1 MSDEVIKSGR
11 AGASQYFSIRQ
22 HLAPRADG
30 IILGMKS
37 LSVYGPAAPS
47 RRLLLQGLLAGLS
60 PALAWSTSARAGSSS
75 VEVLSAEE
83 RAFHA
88 LNRLGFGPSPADVS
102 AMRRLGPAAW
112 LEQFLQQQM
121 QPASA
126 LPQDL
131 QTQLRAL
138 ETLNLSQAALLARF
152 RQARELGKKK
162 GQDGENSAQST
173 SASAQEQTMK
183 SAEQSRRD
191 LIRPLVLDASKHRLL
206 RALASPAQLEEV
218 LVDFWFNHFNVYA
231 GKGPVGALVGSYERE
246 AIRPFVFAKFR
257 QMLGAVAKHPAML
270 FYLDNAQ
277 SVGADS
283 AAVARANARRARMG
297 EGAAPR
303 ASGLNENYARELM
316 ELHTLGV
323 DGGYTQ
329 RDVTELA
336 RILTGWTVDYRAVL
350 RAGETQRASLFVFD
364 AARHDGGSKQW
375 LGRQVQAAGQ
385 QEGEMAL
392 DVLAAHPATAR
403 HLAFKLA
410 QAFVSDAPPPALV
423 AHLAERFLQSQ
434 GDLRVLVQS
443 LLSSEQFWSR
453 EAFQSKFKSPY
464 RYVLSSLRATG
475 LKLDDAPGAL
485 VYLAQA
491 GMPLY
496 GAATP
501 DGFKNVSEAW
511 MNPEALAQRMQW
523 AQRLTRAG
531 RSAPGGRLSS
541 DELQA
546 TLGASLSERSRQ
558 ALATE
563 PVDLR
568 LALLLG
574 SPDFM
579 HF

>member
-1 MSDEVIKSGR
+1 M
-11 AGASQYFSIRQ
+11 
-22 HLAPRADG
+22 
-30 IILGMKS
+30 
-37 LSVYGPAAPS
+37 
-47 RRLLLQGLLAGLS
+47 LQGLLAGLS
-60 PALAWSTSARAGSSS
+60 PGVAWGASARAVSAPTGA
-75 VEVLSAEE
+75 LSAEE

-112 LEQFLQQQM
+112 LEQFLQQQV
-121 QPASA
+121 QPASV

-131 QTQLRAL
+131 QTQLQAL
-138 ETLNLSQAALLARF
+138 ETLNLSQAALMARF

-162 GQDGENSAQST
+162 GQDGEKSAP

-246 AIRPFVFAKFR
+246 AIRPFVFGKFR

-270 FYLDNAQ
+270 IYLDNAQ
-277 SVGADS
+277 SVGSDS
-283 AAVARANARRARMG
+283 AAVARAQARRARMG

-350 RAGETQRASLFVFD
+350 RAGESQRASLFIFD
-364 AARHDGGSKQW
+364 AARHDGGSKHW

-385 QEGEMAL
+385 QEGEVAL

-403 HLAFKLA
+403 HLAFKFA

-423 AHLAERFLQSQ
+423 ANLAERFLQSQ

-485 VYLAQA
+485 AYLAQA

-496 GAATP
+496 GATTP

-531 RSAPGGRLSS
+531 RSAPGGRLSG
-541 DELQA
+541 DDLQA

-563 PVDLR
+563 PADLR

>member
-1 MSDEVIKSGR
+1 
-11 AGASQYFSIRQ
+11 
-22 HLAPRADG
+22 
-30 IILGMKS
+30 MKS
-37 LSVYGPAAPS
+37 LSVYGSAAPS
-47 RRLLLQGLLAGLS
+47 RRLLLQGLLVGLS
-60 PALAWSTSARAGSSS
+60 PALAWATSARAGSAS

-88 LNRLGFGPSPADVS
+88 LNRLGFGPSPADVG
-102 AMRRLGPAAW
+102 AMRRLGPGLW

-126 LPQDL
+126 LPQNL
-131 QTQLRAL
+131 QAQLQAL

-162 GQDGENSAQST
+162 GKDGEKSAPAVAQ
-173 SASAQEQTMK
+173 QEQAMNA
-183 SAEQSRRD
+183 AEQSRRD
-191 LIRPLVLDASKHRLL
+191 LIRPLVLEASKQRLL

-246 AIRPFVFAKFR
+246 AIRPFVFGKFR

-270 FYLDNAQ
+270 IYLDNAQ

-283 AAVARANARRARMG
+283 AAVARAQARRARMG

-323 DGGYTQ
+323 NGGYTQ
-329 RDVTELA
+329 RDVTALA
-336 RILTGWTVDYRAVL
+336 RILTGWTVDYRAVQ
-350 RAGETQRASLFVFD
+350 RAGETQRASLFIFD
-364 AARHDGGSKQW
+364 AARHDSGGKQW

-403 HLAFKLA
+403 HLAFKFA
-410 QAFVSDAPPPALV
+410 QAFVSDVPPPALV

-443 LLSSEQFWSR
+443 LLGSEQFWSR

-464 RYVLSSLRATG
+464 RYLISSLRASG
-475 LKLDDAPGAL
+475 VQLDDAPGAL
-485 VYLAQA
+485 AHLAQA

-501 DGFKNVSEAW
+501 DGYKNVSEAW

-523 AQRLTRAG
+523 AQRLIRAG
-531 RSAPGGRLSS
+531 RSGTNGRLSS
-541 DELQA
+541 DDLQA

-563 PVDLR
+563 PADLR

-579 HF
+579 YF

>member
-1 MSDEVIKSGR
+1 
-11 AGASQYFSIRQ
+11 
-22 HLAPRADG
+22 
-30 IILGMKS
+30 MKS
-37 LSVYGPAAPS
+37 LSVYGSAAPS

-60 PALAWSTSARAGSSS
+60 PALTWAASARAVSAPM
-75 VEVLSAEE
+75 EVLSAEE

-88 LNRLGFGPSPADVS
+88 LNRLGFGPSPAEVS
-102 AMRRLGPAAW
+102 AMRRLGPGLW

-121 QPASA
+121 QSASS

-131 QTQLRAL
+131 QAQLQAL
-138 ETLNLSQAALLARF
+138 ETLSLSQAALLARF
-152 RQARELGKKK
+152 RQARELGKKSGK
-162 GQDGENSAQST
+162 DGEKSAPAAAQ
-173 SASAQEQTMK
+173 QEQAMK

-191 LIRPLVLDASKHRLL
+191 LIRPLVLEASKQRLL

-246 AIRPFVFAKFR
+246 AIRPFVFGKFR

-270 FYLDNAQ
+270 IYLDNAQ
-277 SVGADS
+277 SVGSDS
-283 AAVARANARRARMG
+283 AAVARAQARRARMG
-297 EGAAPR
+297 DSAAPR

-350 RAGETQRASLFVFD
+350 RAGESQRASLFIFD

-403 HLAFKLA
+403 HLAFKFA
-410 QAFVSDAPPPALV
+410 QAFVSDVPPPALV

-443 LLSSEQFWSR
+443 LLDSEQFWSR
-453 EAFQSKFKSPY
+453 EAFQSKIKSPY
-464 RYVLSSLRATG
+464 RYLISSLRASG
-475 LKLDDAPGAL
+475 VQLDDAPGAL
-485 VYLAQA
+485 AHLARA

-501 DGFKNVSEAW
+501 DGYKNTSEAW

-523 AQRLTRAG
+523 AQRLIRAG
-531 RSAPGGRLSS
+531 RSAGSGQLSS
-541 DELQA
+541 NDLQV

-558 ALATE
+558 ALASE
-563 PVDLR
+563 PADLR

>member
-1 MSDEVIKSGR
+1 
-11 AGASQYFSIRQ
+11 
-22 HLAPRADG
+22 
-30 IILGMKS
+30 MKS

-60 PALAWSTSARAGSSS
+60 PGVAWGASARAVSAPTGA
-75 VEVLSAEE
+75 LSAEE

-112 LEQFLQQQM
+112 LEQFLQQQV
-121 QPASA
+121 QPASV

-131 QTQLRAL
+131 QTQLQAL
-138 ETLNLSQAALLARF
+138 ETLNLSQAALMARF

-162 GQDGENSAQST
+162 GQDGEKSAP

-246 AIRPFVFAKFR
+246 AIRPFVFGKFR

-270 FYLDNAQ
+270 IYLDNAQ
-277 SVGADS
+277 SVGSDS
-283 AAVARANARRARMG
+283 AAVARAQARRARMG

-350 RAGETQRASLFVFD
+350 RAGESQRASLFIFD
-364 AARHDGGSKQW
+364 AARHDGGSKHW

-385 QEGEMAL
+385 QEGEVAL

-403 HLAFKLA
+403 HLAFKFA

-423 AHLAERFLQSQ
+423 ANLAERFLQSQ

-485 VYLAQA
+485 AYLAQA

-496 GAATP
+496 GATTP

-531 RSAPGGRLSS
+531 RSAPGGRLSG
-541 DELQA
+541 DDLQA

-563 PVDLR
+563 PADLR